1 MSATII
7 PLHIA
12 RHLREPD
19 AATDRRYDKATEH
32 LEIRDH
38 CQALRLA
45 RPDAVLIGGLLD
57 MMATEHS
64 WRAHAWTALA
74 ERRPDV
80 ARESARKARQWRRL
94 TRFAR

>member
-1 MSATII
+1 
-7 PLHIA
+7 
-12 RHLREPD
+12 
-19 AATDRRYDKATEH
+19 
-32 LEIRDH
+32 
-38 CQALRLA
+38 
-45 RPDAVLIGGLLD
+45 

-94 TRFAR
+94 AAAAQALAAENRALRLALGLAP